1 MRLFNSEL
9 YQPLFWA
16 IVFIFTI
23 INYFRVKPLTSF
35 GLLQG
40 RKKRGGI
47 FLLTVAFIVI
57 VGLRPVSPVFGDT
70 VNYAYIYEKLSD
82 ASSFRDILPGDEI
95 VFNSLM
101 FYCSKV
107 MDVSFF
113 FLIVEVIY
121 VVPIYLACKKL
132 AGNNS
137 SIMMLFCFAAFS
149 FFSYGVNGI
158 RNGMACSLIILA
170 LSLIQ
175 GNTRDKVICVILCLL
190 AIGSHKST
198 ALPVICMLLALY
210 IKNPRVMFLFWL
222 GSILLSL
229 VAGSQI
235 ENFFVSL
242 GFDDRMEE
250 YLNADVETME
260 QFSSEGFRWDFLM
273 YSCVPIVMGWYLVFR
288 KRIYNRTYLLLLGT
302 YIFANAFWIM
312 VIRASFS
319 NRFAYLS
326 WFLYPMVLSYP
337 LLKLPIWKKTQGR
350 KAGLIML
357 GHYAFTLVLFLL
369 GIK

>member
-1 MRLFNSEL
+1 MWSISPQL
-9 YQPLFWA
+9 YQPLFLA

-23 INYFRVKPLTSF
+23 IHYFRIEPLTSF
-35 GLLQG
+35 GLLHSW
-40 RKKRGGI
+40 KKSGGI
-47 FLLTVAFIVI
+47 FLLTAAFILI
-57 VGLRPVSPVFGDT
+57 VGLRPVDKAFGDT
-70 VNYAYIYEKLSD
+70 VNYAYIYEILGG
-82 ASSFRDILPGDEI
+82 ASSLRDILPGDEI
-95 VFNSLM
+95 LFNSLM

-121 VVPIYLACKKL
+121 VVPIYIACRKL

-137 SIMMLFCFAAFS
+137 GIMMLFCFAAFS

-175 GNTRDKVICVILCLL
+175 GSTKDKIICAILCVL

-210 IKNPRVMFLFWL
+210 IKKPRVMFLFWL

-242 GFDDRMEE
+242 GFDDRMED
-250 YLNADVETME
+250 YLNPEEETME
-260 QFSSEGFRWDFLM
+260 MFSSVGFRWDFLL
-273 YSCVPIVMGWYLVFR
+273 YSCVPIVMGWYLIFR
-288 KRIYNRTYLLLLGT
+288 KRIYNKTYLLLLGT

-350 KAGLIML
+350 NTGLIML
-357 GHYAFTLVLFLL
+357 GHYAFTLVLFLI
-369 GIK
+369 GK

>member
-1 MRLFNSEL
+1 MRLFSPIL
-9 YQPLFWA
+9 YQPLFLA

-23 INYFRVKPLTSF
+23 INYFRIKPQTSL
-35 GLLQG
+35 GLLQS

-47 FLLTVAFIVI
+47 FLFTVAFILI
-57 VGLRPVSPVFGDT
+57 VGLRPVSSAFGDT
-70 VNYAYIYEKLSD
+70 VNYEYIYEMLSD
-82 ASSFRDILPGDEI
+82 ASSFRDVFPGDEI
-95 VFNSLM
+95 IFNSLM

-132 AGNNS
+132 AGNNA

-175 GNTRDKVICVILCLL
+175 GNTRDKIICVILCLL
-190 AIGSHKST
+190 AIGSHKS
-198 ALPVICMLLALY
+198 AVLPVICMLLALF

-229 VAGSQI
+229 LAGSQI

-242 GFDDRMEE
+242 GFDDRMED
-250 YLNADVETME
+250 YLNAGEDTMD
-260 QFSSEGFRWDFLM
+260 QFTTVGFRWDFLL
-273 YSCVPIVMGWYLVFR
+273 YSCVPILMGWYLFSR
-288 KRIYNRTYLLLLGT
+288 KRVYDRTYLLLLGT

-350 KAGLIML
+350 NTGLIML
-357 GHYAFTLVLFLL
+357 GHYAFTLVLFLI
-369 GIK
+369 GK

>member
-1 MRLFNSEL
+1 MWSISPLL
-9 YQPLFWA
+9 YQPLYLA

-23 INYFRVKPLTSF
+23 ISYFRIKPLTSF
-35 GLLQG
+35 GLLQ
-40 RKKRGGI
+40 RREKRSGI
-47 FLLTVAFIVI
+47 FLLTVAFILI
-57 VGLRPVSPVFGDT
+57 VGLRPVASVFGDT
-70 VNYAYIYEKLSD
+70 VNYAYIFEMLRE
-82 ASSFRDILPGDEI
+82 ASSFRDVLHGDEI
-95 VFNSLM
+95 IFDFFM

-113 FLIVEVIY
+113 FLIVEIIY
-121 VVPIYLACKKL
+121 VVPIYIACRKL

-137 SIMMLFCFAAFS
+137 GIMMLFCFAAFS

-175 GNTRDKVICVILCLL
+175 GNTRDKIICVILCLL

-198 ALPVICMLLALY
+198 ALPIICMLLALF

-229 VAGSQI
+229 AEGSQI

-242 GFDDRMEE
+242 GFDDRMDT
-250 YLNADVETME
+250 YLNADEETME
-260 QFSSEGFRWDFLM
+260 QFSTVGFRWDFLL
-273 YSCVPIVMGWYLVFR
+273 YSCVPILMGWYLIFK
-288 KRIYNRTYLLLLGT
+288 KRVYNKTYLLLLGT
-302 YIFANAFWIM
+302 YIYANAFWIM
-312 VIRASFS
+312 VIRSSFS

-326 WFLYPMVLSYP
+326 WFLYPIVLAYP
-337 LLKLPIWKKTQGR
+337 LLRLKIWPKTQGR
-350 KAGLIML
+350 ETGLIML
-357 GHYAFTLVLFLL
+357 GHLAFTLFMYF
-369 GIK
+369 IY

>member
-1 MRLFNSEL
+1 MWSISPQL
-9 YQPLFWA
+9 YQPLFLA

-23 INYFRVKPLTSF
+23 IHYFRIEPLTSF
-35 GLLQG
+35 GLLHSW
-40 RKKRGGI
+40 KKSGGI
-47 FLLTVAFIVI
+47 FLLTAAFILI
-57 VGLRPVSPVFGDT
+57 VGLRPVDKAFGDT
-70 VNYAYIYEKLSD
+70 VNYAYIYEILGG
-82 ASSFRDILPGDEI
+82 ASSLRDILPGDEI
-95 VFNSLM
+95 LFNSLM

-121 VVPIYLACKKL
+121 VVPIYIACRKL

-137 SIMMLFCFAAFS
+137 GIMMLFCFAAFS

-175 GNTRDKVICVILCLL
+175 GSTKDKIICAILCVL

-210 IKNPRVMFLFWL
+210 IKKPRVMFLFWL

-242 GFDDRMEE
+242 GFPS
-250 YLNADVETME
+250 V
-260 QFSSEGFRWDFLM
+260 
-273 YSCVPIVMGWYLVFR
+273 
-288 KRIYNRTYLLLLGT
+288 
-302 YIFANAFWIM
+302 
-312 VIRASFS
+312 
-319 NRFAYLS
+319 
-326 WFLYPMVLSYP
+326 
-337 LLKLPIWKKTQGR
+337 
-350 KAGLIML
+350 
-357 GHYAFTLVLFLL
+357 
-369 GIK
+369 

>member
-1 MRLFNSEL
+1 MWNIPAKL
-9 YQPLFWA
+9 YQPIFLA
-16 IVFIFTI
+16 IVFIYTI
-23 INYFRVKPLTSF
+23 IHYFRINPLTSV
-35 GLLQG
+35 GLL
-40 RKKRGGI
+40 RRRSKRGGI
-47 FLLTVAFIVI
+47 FLLTAAFILI
-57 VGLRPVSPVFGDT
+57 VGLRPVASEFGDT
-70 VNYAYIYEKLSD
+70 ANYALIYEKLSS
-82 ASSFRDILPGDEI
+82 ASSFWGILHGDEI
-95 VFNSLM
+95 IFNSFM
-101 FYCSKV
+101 FFCSKV

-121 VVPIYLACKKL
+121 VVPIYLACRKL

-137 SIMMLFCFAAFS
+137 DIMMLFCFAAFS

-175 GNTRDKVICVILCLL
+175 GNTRDKIICVILCLL

-198 ALPVICMLLALY
+198 VLPVICMLLALF

-229 VAGSQI
+229 IAGSQI
-235 ENFFVSL
+235 EVFFVSL
-242 GFDDRMEE
+242 GFDDRMDV
-250 YLNADVETME
+250 YLNADQETME
-260 QFSSEGFRWDFLM
+260 QFSSVGFRWDFLL
-273 YSCVPIVMGWYLVFR
+273 YSCVPIVMGWYLIFR
-288 KRIYNRTYLLLLGT
+288 ERVYDRTYLLLLGT

-337 LLKLPIWKKTQGR
+337 LLKLPIWKKSQGR
-350 KAGLIML
+350 NTGLIML

-369 GIK
+369 RK

>member
-1 MRLFNSEL
+1 MKLFSPEL
-9 YQPLFWA
+9 YQPLFLA

-23 INYFRVKPLTSF
+23 INYFRIKPLTSF
-35 GLLQG
+35 GLLQS
-40 RKKRGGI
+40 RNREGGI
-47 FLLTVAFIVI
+47 FLLSIAFVLII
-57 VGLRPVSPVFGDT
+57 GLRPVSSAFGDT
-70 VNYAYIYEKLSD
+70 VNYAYVYEMLSD
-82 ASSFRDILPGDEI
+82 VSSYTDILSGDEI
-95 VFNSLM
+95 IFNSFM
-101 FYCSKV
+101 FHCSKV

-113 FLIVEVIY
+113 FLIIEVIY
-121 VVPIYLACKKL
+121 VVPIYLACRKL

-137 SIMMLFCFAAFS
+137 GIMMLFCFAAFS

-158 RNGMACSLIILA
+158 RNGIACSLIILA

-175 GNTRDKVICVILCLL
+175 GSTRDKIICVILCLL

-198 ALPVICMLLALY
+198 ALPVICMLLALF

-229 VAGSQI
+229 AVGSQI

-242 GFDDRMEE
+242 GFDDRMDT
-250 YLNADVETME
+250 YLNADEETME
-260 QFSSEGFRWDFLM
+260 QFSTVGFRWDFLL
-273 YSCVPIVMGWYLVFR
+273 YSCVPIVMGWYLIFR
-288 KRIYNRTYLLLLGT
+288 KRIYNNTYLLLLGT

-312 VIRASFS
+312 VIRSSFS

-337 LLKLPIWKKTQGR
+337 LLKLPIWKRTQGR
-350 KAGLIML
+350 NTGLIML
-357 GHYAFTLVLFLL
+357 GHYAFTLVLFLI
-369 GIK
+369 GK

>member
-1 MRLFNSEL
+1 MRLFSPGL
-9 YQPLFWA
+9 YQPLFLA

-23 INYFRVKPLTSF
+23 INYFRIKPLTSF
-35 GLLQG
+35 GLL
-40 RKKRGGI
+40 RNREKKGGI
-47 FLLTVAFIVI
+47 FLLTVAFILI
-57 VGLRPVSPVFGDT
+57 VGLRPVASVFGDT
-70 VNYAYIYEKLSD
+70 VNYAYIYETLSD
-82 ASSFRDILPGDEI
+82 AYSFRDVIPGDEI
-95 VFNSLM
+95 IFNSFM

-113 FLIVEVIY
+113 FLIIEAMY
-121 VVPIYLACKKL
+121 VVPIYLACRKL
-132 AGNNS
+132 AGNS
-137 SIMMLFCFAAFS
+137 SGIMMLFCFAAFS

-175 GNTRDKVICVILCLL
+175 GNTRDKIICVILCLL

-198 ALPVICMLLALY
+198 VLPVICMLLALF
-210 IKNPRVMFLFWL
+210 IRNPRVMFLFWL

-229 VAGSQI
+229 AEGSQI

-242 GFDDRMEE
+242 GFDDRMDE
-250 YLNADVETME
+250 YLNADEETME
-260 QFSSEGFRWDFLM
+260 QFSAAGFRWDFLL
-273 YSCVPIVMGWYLVFR
+273 YSCVPIVMGWYLIFR

-337 LLKLPIWKKTQGR
+337 LLKLPIWKKTQGH

-357 GHYAFTLVLFLL
+357 GHYAFTLVLFLI
-369 GIK
+369 GK

>member
-1 MRLFNSEL
+1 MSIFPPIL
-9 YQPLFWA
+9 YQPLFLA

-23 INYFRVKPLTSF
+23 INYYRIKQLTSF
-35 GLLQG
+35 GLL
-40 RKKRGGI
+40 RSRIREGGV
-47 FLLTVAFIVI
+47 FLLAIAFVLI
-57 VGLRPVSPVFGDT
+57 VGLRPVSSAFGDT
-70 VNYAYIYEKLSD
+70 VNYAYLYEMLGD
-82 ASSFRDILPGDEI
+82 VSSYTDILSGDEI
-95 VFNSLM
+95 IFNSFM
-101 FYCSKV
+101 FHCSKV

-113 FLIVEVIY
+113 FLIIEVIY

-137 SIMMLFCFAAFS
+137 SIMMLFCVAAFS

-175 GNTRDKVICVILCLL
+175 GDTRDKVFCIILCLL

-198 ALPVICMLLALY
+198 VLPVICMLLALF

-242 GFDDRMEE
+242 GFDDRMET
-250 YLNADVETME
+250 YLNADEETME
-260 QFSSEGFRWDFLM
+260 QFSTAGFRLDFLL
-273 YSCVPIVMGWYLVFR
+273 YSCVPIVMGWYLIFR
-288 KRIYNRTYLLLLGT
+288 KRIYNKTYLLLLGT

-312 VIRASFS
+312 VIRSSFS

-337 LLKLPIWKKTQGR
+337 LLKLSIWKKTQGR
-350 KAGLIML
+350 NTGLIML
-357 GHYAFTLVLFLL
+357 GHYAFTLVLFLI
-369 GIK
+369 GK

>member
-1 MRLFNSEL
+1 MWNIPAKL
-9 YQPLFWA
+9 YQPIILA
-16 IVFIFTI
+16 IVFIYTI
-23 INYFRVKPLTSF
+23 IHYYRIKPLTSV
-35 GLLQG
+35 GLL
-40 RKKRGGI
+40 RRRSKRAGI
-47 FLLTVAFIVI
+47 FLLTAAFTLI
-57 VGLRPVSPVFGDT
+57 VGLRPVSSVFGDT
-70 VNYAYIYEKLSD
+70 VNYAYLYEMLNG

-95 VFNSLM
+95 IFYSFM
-101 FYCSKV
+101 FFCSKV

-121 VVPIYLACKKL
+121 VVPIYLACRKL

-137 SIMMLFCFAAFS
+137 DIMMLFCFAAFS

-175 GNTRDKVICVILCLL
+175 GNTRDKIICVILCLL

-198 ALPVICMLLALY
+198 VLPVICIFLALF

-242 GFDDRMEE
+242 GFDDRMED
-250 YLNADVETME
+250 YLYAGEETME
-260 QFSSEGFRWDFLM
+260 QFTTVGFRWDFLL
-273 YSCVPIVMGWYLVFR
+273 YSSVPIVMGWYMIFR
-288 KRIYNRTYLLLLGT
+288 KRIYNKTYLLLLGT

-350 KAGLIML
+350 NTGLIML

-369 GIK
+369 GK